1 MTRMF
6 LLILT
11 VYLFSPA
18 GADPE
23 FVNLAAKARITA
35 SSELEGQEL
44 MAGAVADGRIAP
56 ALSQHLEFYPAAL
69 GAKSWAVDG
78 EVAEDR
84 GELVMEWKEP
94 VMIREVVY
102 FGRTTWLLEECF
114 KDYELLVDG
123 QAKPVAKG
131 SFEKRHGGQ
140 RVVIDRQPVRKLTLR
155 FLNSHGGPNPG
166 AAEIL
171 VLDEEVSD
179 ATLAGLAP
187 AKPPAVKRPPDPVS
201 DAHVIWKTPGGNAE
215 EAMPM
220 GNGSLLAHVRTDQN
234 GVVHVSLGARK
245 ANGEVVTVGRVRF
258 QLEQGFST
266 AEPSFHQALRFKY
279 GEVTVRSLEQPEKPV
294 FSFFVDA
301 NRDVLHLQ
309 LRTAKPVGLVVGL
322 EGEGE
327 KKVLKEQRR
336 LRIRSADQALVVLC
350 DGMEPGKGLELRN
363 SAPTTAFD
371 LQVHLLREVSKIEKL
386 DETLGGIGKVD
397 VNGSVSGQMDAWNK
411 FWNRGSIHLGSDEEG
426 SSISKA
432 LVLRRYLSA
441 VSGQGPH
448 ALKPGGE
455 APAEIP
461 ERELVP
467 WTAAQSEAAIAE
479 ALAKAR
485 PALRPGPGKV
495 RFPGFWGSSF
505 AQLPAESDSIDGFMD
520 TLRSMLLVA
529 TGKRVCVLPG
539 WPVGRDVVARVDCES
554 GLGVELAY
562 LNGRIER
569 LEVYPKQRTSEV
581 FGTGDYEAMV
591 AEALRGPFRMPA
603 LISFLSPG
611 WVGPR
616 VGHGNLFKSMK
627 KMNFNGLEGS
637 LADLEAAREAG
648 IYLLVHG
655 VTPWTAHELKDE
667 PSVICYYL
675 SDRRKPGSFP
685 GFGQMRGEY
694 EAIDAYHPTAF
705 TTYAQY
711 GGIEFFLDAVRPR
724 MLEYYDY
731 HWQRQAHL
739 HFHYLEYYRRMSLA
753 AGGIPIFRF
762 VHVHGDNVIKMRQ
775 TVSMSLAYGVKG
787 FKWWVGWTMFDIH
800 KVVETEPP
808 PLSDIGREVGRCNNT
823 MAAFSPSLAGARS
836 VAVYHTAPLPAGT
849 QEAPGDFWV
858 RPSGEHIVMGL
869 FEGERGQRF
878 ITLGNR
884 DIGAV
889 HGAALGIEGE
899 VRAVRQLDKESRQ
912 WKEVPIRKEGSEY
925 RISIEIAKGDIELL
939 EVIIR

>member
-1 MTRMF
+1 MIRIS
-6 LLILT
+6 LLLLT
-11 VYLFSPA
+11 VQMLSPA
-18 GADPE
+18 AAEPG
-23 FVNLAAKARITA
+23 FVNLATTARITA
-35 SSELEGQEL
+35 SSELAGQSL
-44 MAGAVADGRIAP
+44 GAGAVADGRIAP
-56 ALSQHLEFYPAAL
+56 ALSQHLEFYPAAR

-78 EVAEDR
+78 EVARDR

-94 VMIREVVY
+94 VMIREIVY

-114 KDYELLVDG
+114 KDYEILVDG
-123 QAKPVAKG
+123 QDEPVAEG

-140 RVVIDRQPVRKLTLR
+140 RVLIDRQPVRKLTLR

-171 VLDEEVSD
+171 VLDEHLSNE
-179 ATLAGLAP
+179 TLVALAP
-187 AKPPAVKRPPDPVS
+187 AKPPVAKRPPDPVS
-201 DAHVIWKTPGGNAE
+201 DAHVIWKTPGKNAD
-215 EAMPM
+215 EAMPI
-220 GNGSLLAHVRTDQN
+220 GNGSLLAHVRTDPD
-234 GVVHVSLGARK
+234 GLVYVSLGVRTGD
-245 ANGEVVTVGRVRF
+245 GEVAPVGGIRF
-258 QLEQGFST
+258 QLEPGLRT
-266 AEPSFHQALRFKY
+266 TEPSFHQALRFKY
-279 GEVTVRSLEQPEKPV
+279 GEVTIRSPEQPEKPV

-309 LRTAKPVGLVVGL
+309 LRSARPVGFVVGL

-327 KKVLKEQRR
+327 QKVLHEQKR
-336 LRIRSADQALVVLC
+336 LRVRNGDHALVVLC
-350 DGMEPGKGLELRN
+350 DGMEPGEGLELRN
-363 SAPTTAFD
+363 STPATAFD
-371 LQVHLLREVSKIEKL
+371 LQVHLLREASQAGNL
-386 DETLGGIGKVD
+386 DETLGGTGKVD
-397 VNGSVSGQMDAWNK
+397 VNSSVSGQMEAWNK
-411 FWNRGSIHLGSDEEG
+411 FWNRGSIHLGSGEEAVA
-426 SSISKA
+426 ISRA
-432 LVLRRYLSA
+432 LVFRRYLSA
-441 VSGQGPH
+441 ISGRGPDT
-448 ALKPGGE
+448 LKPAGE
-455 APAEIP
+455 SAKEVP

-467 WTAAQSEAAIAE
+467 WTRQKSEAAIAA

-485 PALRPGPGKV
+485 PVSGEGPGED
-495 RFPGFWGSSF
+495 RFPGFWGSGF
-505 AQLPAESDSIDGFMD
+505 KDLPAKKDPIDGFMD

-529 TGKRVCVLPG
+529 TGRRVCVLPG
-539 WPVGRDVVARVDCES
+539 WPVDRDIVARVDCET
-554 GLGVELAY
+554 GLGVDLAY
-562 LNGRIER
+562 VDGRIER

-581 FGTGDYEAMV
+581 FGIGSYGKMV
-591 AEALRGPFRMPA
+591 REALPGPFRMPA
-603 LISFLSPG
+603 IISFLGPG

-616 VGHGNLFKSMK
+616 VGHDNLFVSMK

-655 VTPWTAHELKDE
+655 VTPWTAHALKDE
-667 PSVICYYL
+667 QAVICYYL

-685 GFGQMRGEY
+685 RFGQMRAEY

-711 GGIEFFLDAVRPR
+711 GGIEFFLDSVRPR

-823 MAAFSPSLAGARS
+823 MAAFSPSLATARS

-849 QEAPGDFWV
+849 REAPEDFWV

-869 FEGERGQRF
+869 FEGEKGQRF
-878 ITLGNR
+878 IALGNR

-889 HGAALGIEGE
+889 RRAILGIEGE
-899 VRAVRQLDKESRQ
+899 VRQVRQMDKESRE
-912 WKEVPIRKEGSEY
+912 WKEVPVQTEGSES
-925 RISIEIAKGDIELL
+925 RVSIEVGKGDIELL
-939 EVIIR
+939 EVIVQ